1 MPKILITGAAGE
13 IGTRLRKLL
22 PPIYPDLVVSDIK
35 KPADLGKKSSAE
47 LVEMLKE
54 DNRWQRETARRLLGD
69 RKITL
74 PTPNE
79 LEKLTAVIAAPRR
92 LTRLAMRS
100 VIVLSERMIG
110 DALRKFRRSEPG
122 DCEIFSLLESD
133 S

>member
-1 MPKILITGAAGE
+1 M
-13 IGTRLRKLL
+13 TRL
-22 PPIYPDLVVSDIK
+22 PPGVKVHLAFGYTQISSDEVFQY
-35 KPADLGKKSSAE
+35 A
-47 LVEMLKE
+47 
-54 DNRWQRETARRLLGD
+54 QD

-122 DCEIFSLLESD
+122 DCERFSLLESD